1 MSEQGSGGFIARM
14 ATARFLA
21 RQIVGCQGGVESVGA
36 PCPSFRGR
44 NAQRQRNIVAALGKC
59 DENARIALHLPHV
72 FYPRT
77 VLPSPIAAVAD

>member
-1 MSEQGSGGFIARM
+1 M
-14 ATARFLA
+14 
-21 RQIVGCQGGVESVGA
+21 GA